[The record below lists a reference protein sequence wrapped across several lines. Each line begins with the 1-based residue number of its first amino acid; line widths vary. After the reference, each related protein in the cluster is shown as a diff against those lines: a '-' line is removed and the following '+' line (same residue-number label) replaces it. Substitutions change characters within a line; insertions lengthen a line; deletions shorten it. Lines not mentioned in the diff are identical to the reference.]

1 MLAGKN
7 ILSIFFVK
15 LFYVAG
21 FFLYPLKTSEN
32 LFQEPKKE
40 TSGVKYVNNPC
51 CSHNK
56 PAFTY
61 SKLTIGTIEKCMKY
75 VNNVFNVN
83 SAHISHH
90 VLLFLLTLNM

>member
-40 TSGVKYVNNPC
+40 TSGVKYVNNHC
-51 CSHNK
+51 CSHTK
-56 PAFTY
+56 PAFTC
-61 SKLTIGTIEKCMKY
+61 SKLTIGTLEKGVKH
-75 VNNVFNVN
+75 VNVFNVN
-83 SAHISHH
+83 FGHISHH